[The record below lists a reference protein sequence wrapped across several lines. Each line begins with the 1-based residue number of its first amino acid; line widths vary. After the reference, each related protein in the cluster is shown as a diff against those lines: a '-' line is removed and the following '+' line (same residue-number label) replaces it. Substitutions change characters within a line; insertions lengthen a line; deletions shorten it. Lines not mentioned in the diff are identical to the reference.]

1 MLDLF
6 CGTGTLAI
14 CFGALFKSV
23 IGVENNPYAVL
34 DARENAS
41 RHCLDHIAF
50 EQNDVALF
58 LKEYEKDVD
67 VVVIDP
73 PRCGLSR
80 DSVEAIATKKPHR
93 IIYISCNV
101 YSQKDNIVDFVSHG
115 YRIKQRRLVD
125 QFCHSYHMEH
135 VVIME
140 LV

>member
-1 MLDLF
+1 M
-6 CGTGTLAI
+6 
-14 CFGALFKSV
+14 FKSV

-41 RHCLDHIAF
+41 RHGLDHITF
-50 EQNDVALF
+50 EQNDVAVF
-58 LKEYEKDVD
+58 LKEYERDVD

-73 PRCGLSR
+73 PRCGLTSS
-80 DSVEAIATKKPHR
+80 SVDAIADKNHTVLYTYR
-93 IIYISCNV
+93 V
-101 YSQKDNIVDFVSHG
+101 MLTSQKDNIKEFVSHG

-140 LV
+140 LL